1 MIGCNPADAGEDRDD
16 PTALWWIRWCQH
28 YGFGGYDAVNFY
40 SFVASDP
47 KVCRERVRNAFSGYW
62 HDRDELFANRDHVAR
77 IAKAADQIFVC
88 FRSEEH
94 TSELQSLMRNSY
106 AVFFLKKKTK

>member
-1 MIGCNPADAGEDRDD
+1 MIGGNPSDAGEDRDD

-77 IAKAADQIFVC
+77 IAKAADQIFV
-88 FRSEEH
+88 RSAERRVGKECVR
-94 TSELQSLMRNSY
+94 TWSY
-106 AVFFLKKKTK
+106 RWSPSQ